1 MPMITYSE
9 AVSIILNEI
18 RPLAPVVLPTREAL
32 GMVLAAPVAS
42 LWDLP
47 REDYSAM
54 DGFAFAFSPA
64 SMIPQYEEVMRSR
77 VRGKM
82 SRELVTVAPD
92 SPLTRVLQELV
103 RTRNKSLP
111 VVGSIPAGTH
121 FKGDVP
127 PGSAVKIMTGAPVP
141 EECDTVI
148 PIEDVEEEGGYIR
161 LQKTVKRG
169 DHVRRRGEEIGKGQ
183 LMIEPGTL
191 IGPWELG
198 MLAAAGIA
206 QVTVIPKP
214 TVAVLSTGNELIELG
229 QTPGPGQIIN
239 SNLYVLEACL
249 QAEGC
254 GVLSLGVARD
264 DIESISRKVS
274 EGLQADMIVSTGGV
288 SAGDHDCVKDAL
300 QQYDFRLGFWK
311 VRIKPGKPVL
321 FGTIHEKPVFG
332 LPGNPASASASF
344 ELFVLPA
351 LRRLAGFAEALQP
364 RLSAMLTRDVRGNKE
379 RQRFLWGSL
388 KEECGCYDFIPSS
401 RQGSGQAR
409 SMHQAH
415 ALMSVPIGTLD
426 VPAGSVVE
434 VIPIR
439 LPLRRKQ

>member
-1 MPMITYSE
+1 MITYSE

-18 RPLAPVVLPTREAL
+18 RPLAPVVLPTRKAL
-32 GMVLAAPVAS
+32 GTVLAAPVAS
-42 LWDLP
+42 SWDLP

-54 DGFAFAFSPA
+54 DGFAFAFSGH
-64 SMIPQYEEVMRSR
+64 S
-77 VRGKM
+77 
-82 SRELVTVAPD
+82 PD
-92 SPLTRVLQELV
+92 
-103 RTRNKSLP
+103 KSLP

-183 LMIEPGTL
+183 LMLEPGTL

-249 QAEGC
+249 QTEGC

-264 DIESISRKVS
+264 DIESISRKIT

-351 LRRLAGFAEALQP
+351 LRRLAGFAEALRP
-364 RLSAMLTRDVRGNKE
+364 RLSAVLTRDVRGNKE